1 MTFTKQIM
9 LFVLLFSLGLI
20 FYYPYLFVFFTQD
33 DFIMLGQFSGSSF
46 LQNIHRAFGPPEV
59 THWRPVDTLYFL
71 ISGTL
76 FSQNYFL
83 YHLATLLM
91 HAVSAFMIF
100 KIGSKGFASQ
110 RAGIS
115 TALIYLTASAF
126 FHSIAWISGNTTAIG
141 FLFFTFAF
149 YFYAQGRKFLSVL
162 FFLTSILASE
172 AMIFGIALYWA
183 WSSFFPKKQ
192 TSKRFLAGL
201 TLAIGIFAAFR
212 FLFLTPATTYDAY
225 KFELSPKIIPALK
238 YYLLR
243 IAGFGESGG
252 DLIPSLLV
260 LGSLAL
266 VGYRAVFDFIQDRNR
281 KFYLFAFLM
290 ILVGLFPFVLL
301 PNHLAP
307 YYMNISVWGLA
318 MIFGIAALRSKQLIL
333 ASVILMVIASYLNV
347 GAIAQNSWVIKR
359 AQISKSIISGIEKKN
374 EQPGALLVFG
384 DSEGFDSKEA
394 YIALGTGKAIDWWF
408 GDKNYRY
415 CFKFQKD
422 CLQQD

>member
-1 MTFTKQIM
+1 VKKDFLVFLG
-9 LFVLLFSLGLI
+9 LFGILLLFYRQS
-20 FYYPYLFVFFTQD
+20 LFVFFTQD
-33 DFIMLGQFSGSSF
+33 DFIMLSQFSGSSF
-46 LQNIHRAFGPPEV
+46 LENVLRAFGPPGV
-59 THWRPVDTLYFL
+59 AHWRPVDTLYFL

-76 FSQNYFL
+76 FGRNYFL

-91 HAVSAFMIF
+91 HTISAFMIF
-100 KIGSKGFASQ
+100 KIGSKGFTSQ
-110 RAGIS
+110 RAGIT

-149 YFYAQGRKFLSVL
+149 YFYVQGRKFLSVL

-266 VGYRAVFDFIQDRNR
+266 VGYRAVFDFIHDDNR
-281 KFYLFAFLM
+281 KFYIFAIIA
-290 ILVGLFPFVLL
+290 ILIGLFPFILI
-301 PNHLAP
+301 PYHLAA
-307 YYMNISVWGLA
+307 YYMNISIWGFA
-318 MIFGIAALRSKQLIL
+318 MIFGIAALRNKQLVL
-333 ASVILMVIASYLNV
+333 ASVILMVVASYLNLSV
-347 GAIAQNSWVIKR
+347 IAQNSWVIKR
-359 AQISKSIISGIEKKN
+359 AQISKSIILEIEKKN
-374 EQPGALLVFG
+374 EPPGTLIMFG
-384 DSEGFDSKEA
+384 DFQGFDSKEA
-394 YIALGTGKAIDWWF
+394 YITLGTGKAIDWWF
-408 GDKNYRY
+408 REKNYRY
-415 CFKFQKD
+415 CFKFQKN
-422 CLQQD
+422 CN